1 MHDHGESGGT
11 IQQMDKGDQT
21 LAFAMRKSRPNH
33 STTHNRGVTKEDSDG
48 VGTAAAASSL
58 AAHRATPRLRPSPH
72 LHQKEFG
79 KPGALEEEE
88 EALPLEKGDLS
99 HASVPAY
106 SISFLKKKRGGE
118 EKNSYQFKNWRIASP
133 TKPLGSCHLSTR
145 KDQEQVHR

>member
-1 MHDHGESGGT
+1 MHDHGESGGAS
-11 IQQMDKGDQT
+11 QQMVKGDQT
-21 LAFAMRKSRPNH
+21 LAFARQQ
-33 STTHNRGVTKEDSDG
+33 HNRSGRGQRWRWDG
-48 VGTAAAASSL
+48 SRCFIPGRT
-58 AAHRATPRLRPSPH
+58 PH

-118 EKNSYQFKNWRIASP
+118 EKKNSYQFKNWRVTSP

>member
-1 MHDHGESGGT
+1 M
-11 IQQMDKGDQT
+11 QQ
-21 LAFAMRKSRPNH
+21 
-33 STTHNRGVTKEDSDG
+33 HNRSGRGQRRRWDG
-48 VGTAAAASSL
+48 SRCFIPGRT
-58 AAHRATPRLRPSPH
+58 PH

-106 SISFLKKKRGGE
+106 SISFLEKKREG
-118 EKNSYQFKNWRIASP
+118 KNNSYQFKNWRVTSP

-145 KDQEQVHR
+145 KDQEQVLR

>member
-1 MHDHGESGGT
+1 
-11 IQQMDKGDQT
+11 
-21 LAFAMRKSRPNH
+21 
-33 STTHNRGVTKEDSDG
+33 VDSDG

-58 AAHRATPRLRPSPH
+58 AAHRATPRLRPSSPH

-106 SISFLKKKRGGE
+106 SISFLKKKKGE
-118 EKNSYQFKNWRIASP
+118 GRKKKTLTSSRTGASP
-133 TKPLGSCHLSTR
+133 RRQSH
-145 KDQEQVHR
+145 